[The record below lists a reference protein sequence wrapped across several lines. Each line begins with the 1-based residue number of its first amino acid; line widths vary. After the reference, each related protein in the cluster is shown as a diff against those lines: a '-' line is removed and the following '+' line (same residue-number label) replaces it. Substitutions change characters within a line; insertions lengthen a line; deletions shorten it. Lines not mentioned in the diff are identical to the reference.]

1 MAQQVFGPAAVV
13 SVLNRAFT
21 NTSPSN
27 AVFNNQL
34 VQAGTTE
41 ASQYAFAESFGA
53 TFAVGKTAAEL
64 SALVMANMGLDN
76 QLLADALT
84 DYITVHGTNKIGI
97 IAYQLGTLLSPLEND
112 ATYGAAAKA
121 WNAEVTAAYEY
132 SADPSNTVPSTS
144 DTNGNEAGKNF
155 VLTTGQD
162 VRTGTSG
169 ADFFRGVAGNALGNQ
184 DQTTLNSS
192 DILDGGFGEDT
203 LILNLTG
210 NGNYQGGARIKNI
223 ETLKLG
229 TNLGA
234 ATFDYNVNA
243 GQNEITEVATI
254 VADQI
259 NVNEALTVNNILKTG
274 DALPT
279 LAWVNE
285 AGSQAG
291 TVTANYRASAVAGA
305 TDQNI
310 VLENVMAVNADA
322 TTGRL
327 NIGGSV
333 ETFTITSS
341 GTTTNTLNS
350 STNND
355 GRAADLVSGS
365 NADGNDNGALTKV
378 VVKGEQAFGRAATV
392 VTNDIAGENNFGLT
406 NRTAGSDLGLNTQA
420 SASNL
425 ISVAG
430 TVTEID
436 ATEANGGVAMRFVG
450 RNDGAAVNVTFKGG
464 KAADYIE
471 FERGNVNA
479 AGGEG
484 NDTFAFVNNSLTS
497 FDFGSADSIVG
508 GVGIDTIQLGVNGI
522 GSVVANTTEFN
533 NKTGIDVLD
542 LRGNSNTVTLADA
555 FVSSADAG
563 TFIVRTDKIAQT
575 SDTSTAN
582 TAPSNANNAIAV
594 ARENASVNTIVL
606 TELADN
612 RAIEFIGGSGSD
624 RVVVDNASAN
634 QYTKLDGGTN
644 DAANG
649 AFDSL
654 TVVNTAVLDAAD
666 VANIK
671 GFELL
676 NLVENTVGN
685 NTFNVT
691 LSEAFLLGNST
702 ASTALTI
709 ASVANT
715 YGQKLNAGD
724 VVNLEISDL
733 LSAGAAKA
741 SIAGRIVNV
750 QDLIAAGV
758 TVNFQQNGTTVST
771 NAAPAALTAN
781 LNLTVAPTAALLNDV
796 PGGSAAVPPV
806 VGGGAGGGTTGNTFT
821 LNAANGVLSTTANV
835 NATPAAIFLT
845 ANGDVINATSA
856 TLSGATITDATAG
869 DNDTLNLVLNAAIVG
884 TAPTIQRIEN
894 INIESYGAGALN
906 FATVLN
912 NTSTTVT
919 GTAFTATNVAAAQTI
934 TLSGVSGAQSYT
946 LADATGGTDAITF
959 NLAGTV
965 AGAGLTTVGAIES
978 VNLNV
983 TAASNLALTAVAAT
997 STVNVT
1003 GTAALTLSDNTNT
1016 NFSINAGTFGG
1027 ALAYSQLVASSKTL
1041 TGSAQAD
1048 TFTFNTVGTLTA
1060 ADVINGGN
1068 GIDVV
1073 TTSGYTTTTDLN
1085 GITNVETLNLTG
1097 ANLAY
1102 SYTTVDTLVAFGQT
1116 LTVNAANATG
1126 TSTLTFAGNAET
1138 NGAFSITGTANNDSV
1153 TGGANADTINGG
1165 AGNDTIT
1172 GGAGADVLTGGAGAD
1187 TFVVTA
1193 QTTAAG
1199 IDWITDF
1206 VGGTDVLKTGI
1217 TPATAVLTDLTATD
1231 FGASANLT
1239 AAAIAAVTA
1248 AEAATTGNYAS
1259 AGDAVTFKF
1268 AGKTYIT
1275 VNDAANTTFVDGTD
1289 VLVEITGITGTLV
1302 IGDIIA

>member
-34 VQAGTTE
+34 AQAGTTE

-121 WNAEVTAAYEY
+121 WNAEVTASYEY

-144 DTNGNEAGKNF
+144 DVNGNEAGKNF
-155 VLTTGQD
+155 VLTAGQD

-169 ADFFRGVAGNALGNQ
+169 ADFFRGVAGVQVGNQ

-192 DILDGGFGEDT
+192 DILDGGAGQDT

-210 NGNYQGGARIKNI
+210 ANYIGGARIKNI
-223 ETLKLG
+223 ETLQIG
-229 TNLGA
+229 TNLGLA
-234 ATFDYNVNA
+234 NFDYNVNA
-243 GQNEITEVATI
+243 GQNEITEVTTI
-254 VADQI
+254 VYDQI
-259 NVNEALTVNNILKTG
+259 NVNETLTVNNILKTG
-274 DALPT
+274 EALPT
-279 LAWVNE
+279 LAWKNE

-291 TVTANYRASAVAGA
+291 TVNANYRASAVAGA
-305 TDQNI
+305 TDQA
-310 VLENVMAVNADA
+310 VELHNVMAVNADA

-327 NIGGSV
+327 NIGGGV
-333 ETFTITSS
+333 ETLTITST
-341 GTTTNTLNS
+341 GTTANTLNA
-350 STNND
+350 STNVD
-355 GRAADLVSGS
+355 GRNADLVSGS
-365 NADGNDNGALTKV
+365 NDGVPDNGVLTKV
-378 VVKGEQAFGRAATV
+378 VVKGDQAFGRAATV
-392 VTNDIAGENNFGLT
+392 VTNDVAGELNFGLT
-406 NRTAGSDLGLNTQA
+406 NHVASSDLGLNNQA

-425 ISVAG
+425 VSVAG

-436 ATEANGGVAMRFVG
+436 ATEADGGVAMRFVG

-464 KAADYIE
+464 NAADYIE

-484 NDTFAFVNNSLTS
+484 NDTFAFINNNLTS

-508 GVGIDTIQLGVNGI
+508 GAGVDTIQLGVNGI

-582 TAPSNANNAIAV
+582 TAPSNASNAIAV

-634 QYTKLDGGTN
+634 QYTKLDGGSN
-644 DAANG
+644 NGSAATG
-649 AFDSL
+649 AAGSNDSL

-691 LSEAFLLGNST
+691 LSEAFLLANST
-702 ASTALTI
+702 ATTVLTI

-715 YGQKLNAGD
+715 YGQRLNAGD

-733 LSAGAAKA
+733 LSAGTAKA
-741 SIAGRIVNV
+741 SIAGRMVNV

-758 TVNFQQNGTTVST
+758 TVNFQQNGATVTT
-771 NAAPAALTAN
+771 NAAPAALAAN
-781 LNLTVAPTAALLNDV
+781 LNLITAPAATLLDDV
-796 PGGSAAVPPV
+796 PGGLAAVPPV
-806 VGGGAGGGTTGNTFT
+806 VGGGGAGGAVGNTFT
-821 LNAANGVLSTTANV
+821 LTA
-835 NATPAAIFLT
+835 
-845 ANGDVINATSA
+845 
-856 TLSGATITDATAG
+856 
-869 DNDTLNLVLNAAIVG
+869 
-884 TAPTIQRIEN
+884 
-894 INIESYGAGALN
+894 AGA
-906 FATVLN
+906 VL
-912 NTSTTVT
+912 T
-919 GTAFTATNVAAAQTI
+919 
-934 TLSGVSGAQSYT
+934 
-946 LADATGGTDAITF
+946 
-959 NLAGTV
+959 
-965 AGAGLTTVGAIES
+965 
-978 VNLNV
+978 
-983 TAASNLALTAVAAT
+983 TAASNLVTPAATYLSAGSDTITAGINFLNGSLITDTTTTDADVLNATITGFNAAVINGIETINLQSFGGTLGLATVTGASTINVTGAAATFTGAEAETLVVGSGFTGLLTAGGTAATNAFTVRVNGTAAGTALTTTNTAGLTIDVAAT
-997 STVNVT
+997 STLDTLTTGANSTVTVT
-1003 GTAALTLSDNTNT
+1003 GTGNLTITNALTDGGGGTVTL
-1016 NFSINAGTFGG
+1016 NASALVGG
-1027 ALAYSQLVASSKTL
+1027 ITVT
-1041 TGSAQAD
+1041 AD
-1048 TFTFNTVGTLTA
+1048 T
-1060 ADVINGGN
+1060 NGG
-1068 GIDVV
+1068 
-1073 TTSGYTTTTDLN
+1073 T
-1085 GITNVETLNLTG
+1085 ITGGTG
-1097 ANLAY
+1097 A
-1102 SYTTVDTLVAFGQT
+1102 
-1116 LTVNAANATG
+1116 
-1126 TSTLTFAGNAET
+1126 
-1138 NGAFSITGTANNDSV
+1138 DSV
-1153 TGGANADTINGG
+1153 TGGAAADSIFGG
-1165 AGNDTIT
+1165 AGNDTIN
-1172 GGAGADVLTGGAGAD
+1172 VSQAGAD
-1187 TFVVTA
+1187 TVRGGQGNDTITLGGVGADDTVVFENSAANNGTDAITGFAVGNAAAADVGLLDFTAFVTGRYVDDAATAQADTNVIGNVFSAAQNNDRAVNNAVVAFDSVTA
-1193 QTTAAG
+1193 
-1199 IDWITDF
+1199 
-1206 VGGTDVLKTGI
+1206 
-1217 TPATAVLTDLTATD
+1217 
-1231 FGASANLT
+1231 LT
-1239 AAAIAAVTA
+1239 AAELAAEFNGAGNAFAVSAGQRTVVLEGNATA
-1248 AEAATTGNYAS
+1248 ATRG
-1259 AGDAVTFKF
+1259 
-1268 AGKTYIT
+1268 
-1275 VNDAANTTFVDGTD
+1275 VNVWYVHDVDGNGVVAD
-1289 VLVEITGITGTLV
+1289 AEVVLVGTINAGTFLDLNTIV
-1302 IGDIIA
+1302 ANQIL